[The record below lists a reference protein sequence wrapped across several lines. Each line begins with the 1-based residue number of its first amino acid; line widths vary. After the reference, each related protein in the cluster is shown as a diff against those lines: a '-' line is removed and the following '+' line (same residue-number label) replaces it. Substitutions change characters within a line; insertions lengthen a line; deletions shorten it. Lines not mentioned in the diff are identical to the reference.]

1 MTKHERSIERAIER
15 LDEQTNT
22 KINTNVKAQLMNFI
36 SNNNIYRKAN
46 GDYFKELKI
55 KG

>member
-1 MTKHERSIERAIER
+1 
-15 LDEQTNT
+15 
-22 KINTNVKAQLMNFI
+22 MNFL